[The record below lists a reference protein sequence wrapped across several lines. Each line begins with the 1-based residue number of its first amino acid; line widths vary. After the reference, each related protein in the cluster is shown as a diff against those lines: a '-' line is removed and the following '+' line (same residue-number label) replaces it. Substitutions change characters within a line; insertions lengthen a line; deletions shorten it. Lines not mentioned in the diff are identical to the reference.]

1 MKNGE
6 IASIVGRVTRLLSRE
21 VAALD
26 PLAVDAHALAHAVVA
41 GSRGGRRR
49 GGDAAVTA
57 TPGLDHG
64 MAVPVVASAHHP
76 WPRSAGAHRVA
87 MAMMASA
94 HHFRRGRRRVAVA
107 VVAVADLGA
116 RSGGRRGVAVPMMPV
131 ADLGAGHRRRV
142 TVPVMP
148 IADLGGGGHR
158 LDRVAMAVMA
168 PAHLRRLDCSGVVVM
183 AVVRSRLRCAA
194 DEGDR
199 RGDKDDREAV
209 ERTDH
214 AVS

>member
-87 MAMMASA
+87 VAMVASA
-94 HHFRRGRRRVAVA
+94 
-107 VVAVADLGA
+107 DLRD

-158 LDRVAMAVMA
+158 LDWVAMAVMA

-183 AVVRSRLRCAA
+183 AVVRSRLRHAA

-214 AVS
+214 